1 MRRLAAFSILLCMG
15 TPTAEAMDVPTSLPA
30 TSISGIVAGDL
41 DRSVRPQDDFYAF
54 AVGGWIKRVQSPAY
68 MSGWGT
74 NRELQL
80 GIYEGLDNDIR
91 RIRLST
97 DTKPD
102 ERKLFD
108 IYASYMDVAR
118 IDALGLRPVAG
129 FLKQFDAANTPA
141 DIVRA
146 IAMLSAQGLD
156 VGIGTWV
163 HPDDEDPSRYLLD
176 VVQADLGLPDRDDY
190 ISSEPRFTRI
200 RSAYANHVERVLALS
215 GIRDAAAQAKAVVAL
230 ETRLATAQWTEVAV
244 RVPGA
249 TSHRAS
255 REQLEGMFPGLDL
268 ALYLDGIGVPA
279 AVSRFNIAEPSYFA
293 AYGSVLSDV
302 PVATWRAYLRL
313 RLLDHLA
320 RFLPAPYRDE
330 ADDFFSKTLYGAT
343 AARPRWLRAM
353 GVLEDSMGD
362 ALGQLYVEHHFPPK
376 AKARTRQLLD
386 NVVTA
391 FRQRIAASTW
401 LSRESQQ
408 AALDKLGH
416 LVIRMG
422 APDHIRDYSRLVTRP
437 DDAVGNWMRAR
448 ALLATFQVEKLGK
461 PVDRE
466 EWTMSPQ
473 SVNGYYS
480 VSRNQVVLP
489 AALLQPPYFQPDA
502 DDAVNYGALGFF
514 IAHELTH
521 AFDRAGSQYDGFGK
535 RVEWMAPSDR
545 TEFERR
551 AHALVAQYGGY
562 EAAPG
567 YRINGELTV
576 GENLADNAGLAIAHD
591 AYKLALRGRP
601 SPTIDGF
608 TGDQRFYL
616 GFARIWA
623 SEPMKTQSE
632 VNAAL
637 TDTHAPDPIRV
648 MGALVNQDAFYKAF
662 DVTSGDR
669 MFVPPKARVQ
679 IW

>member
-1 MRRLAAFSILLCMG
+1 
-15 TPTAEAMDVPTSLPA
+15 
-30 TSISGIVAGDL
+30 
-41 DRSVRPQDDFYAF
+41 
-54 AVGGWIKRVQSPAY
+54 
-68 MSGWGT
+68 
-74 NRELQL
+74 
-80 GIYEGLDNDIR
+80 
-91 RIRLST
+91 
-97 DTKPD
+97 
-102 ERKLFD
+102 
-108 IYASYMDVAR
+108 
-118 IDALGLRPVAG
+118 
-129 FLKQFDAANTPA
+129 
-141 DIVRA
+141 
-146 IAMLSAQGLD
+146 
-156 VGIGTWV
+156 
-163 HPDDEDPSRYLLD
+163 
-176 VVQADLGLPDRDDY
+176 
-190 ISSEPRFTRI
+190 
-200 RSAYANHVERVLALS
+200 
-215 GIRDAAAQAKAVVAL
+215 
-230 ETRLATAQWTEVAV
+230 
-244 RVPGA
+244 
-249 TSHRAS
+249 
-255 REQLEGMFPGLDL
+255 
-268 ALYLDGIGVPA
+268 
-279 AVSRFNIAEPSYFA
+279 
-293 AYGSVLSDV
+293 
-302 PVATWRAYLRL
+302 
-313 RLLDHLA
+313 
-320 RFLPAPYRDE
+320 
-330 ADDFFSKTLYGAT
+330 
-343 AARPRWLRAM
+343 
-353 GVLEDSMGD
+353 
-362 ALGQLYVEHHFPPK
+362 
-376 AKARTRQLLD
+376 
-386 NVVTA
+386 
-391 FRQRIAASTW
+391 
-401 LSRESQQ
+401 
-408 AALDKLGH
+408 
-416 LVIRMG
+416 
-422 APDHIRDYSRLVTRP
+422 
-437 DDAVGNWMRAR
+437 
-448 ALLATFQVEKLGK
+448 
-461 PVDRE
+461 
-466 EWTMSPQ
+466 MSPQ

-648 MGALVNQDAFYKAF
+648 MGALVNQDAFYNAF